1 MSDFLTSEINLKII
15 KYFQSFSNPVLDKLA
30 EFITMMGEEYFFI
43 LVIAIIFWCINKK
56 FGYRLGFTLISS
68 MIFNGGIKEAL
79 KVPRVFGT
87 EGIRSLRI
95 ETATGYSFPSGHT
108 QGITTFWACMMSN
121 IKRKWTYI
129 LGTVIIILVAFSRI
143 YLGVHRPIDIIGGFI
158 FALIWVIIA
167 NKIFD
172 YLEDGGS
179 KTTLLII
186 IIPIVIGLHFF
197 KSHDYYTASG
207 TVVGLSIGY
216 AIESKYIKFK
226 EKGNLI
232 QNILKLIIGIT
243 IVLVFKS
250 VLKIILPQ
258 HLIFDFVRYTFIG
271 LWMTVGA
278 PWLFIKLKLCLASY
292 RIF

>member
-1 MSDFLTSEINLKII
+1 MSDLLTSDINIQII
-15 KYFQSFSNPVLDKLA
+15 RYFQSFSNPILDKLA

-43 LVIAIIFWCINKK
+43 LVIAIIFWCVNKK
-56 FGYRLGFTLISS
+56 FGYRLGFTLIFS

-108 QGITTFWACMMSN
+108 QGITTFWAYIMSS
-121 IKRKWTYI
+121 IKKKWTYI
-129 LGTVIIILVAFSRI
+129 LGTIIIVLVGFSRI
-143 YLGVHRPIDIIGGFI
+143 YLGVHRPVDIIGGVV
-158 FALIWVIIA
+158 FALVWVFIA
-167 NKIFD
+167 NKILNN
-172 YLEDGGS
+172 LEYRRS
-179 KTTLLII
+179 KAGIL
-186 IIPIVIGLHFF
+186 IVIISMIIGLYFL
-197 KSHDYYTASG
+197 KSQDYYKASG
-207 TVVGLSIGY
+207 TVIGLCIGY
-216 AIESKYIKFK
+216 FIESKYIKFN

-243 IVLVFKS
+243 MVLIIRS

-258 HLIFDFVRYTFIG
+258 YLIFDFIRYTVVG

-278 PWLFIKLKLCLASY
+278 PWTFIKLRLSLENL
-292 RIF
+292 